1 MSKNK
6 IPASASGNLKK
17 NHLVRFFVLTLGLV
31 ICGLNVLQVLFVSQ
45 KTKNSVEQSYIEDCK
60 QITAAYSLALTN
72 RMGEYMNE
80 LDRYTTASIVETGD
94 EAQIV
99 QWLQTH
105 VNVRSKDF
113 DYVFFCGPDGI
124 AHTDTGAAAS
134 VTDRAYFKA
143 IIQNGKDEYIDN
155 PVISKTTEKPIIH
168 IAKAV
173 TAGGRI
179 IGFFA
184 GVVPLT
190 TIQNTIGSIKLGAS
204 GYAWL
209 LAGDG
214 TIIAHRDASLSMK
227 KNFLSDLDD
236 GHKDLIELAKKMTA
250 SKTDTAWV
258 NDLDGNRVCVV
269 YSPVAGTSW
278 SFAFAVSQDQVHQ
291 TASELSG
298 TMIVTAVVILVVL
311 LLISGIII
319 YHELKPLAVVER
331 TVTDI
336 ASGNADLTRRI
347 EVKSNNE
354 IGAVVSGFNKFSEK
368 MQTIVTELKHS
379 RDILATI
386 GEDLHADTQDTAT
399 AITQIL
405 ADIDIVSSHIT
416 NQSAGV
422 EETAGAVNE
431 IASNIAS
438 LERMI
443 ESQSAGVTQASAA
456 VEEMIGN
463 INSVNIS
470 AEKMAGSF
478 ATLEQNARDG
488 SEKQLDVNKRIEQIE
503 KESEM
508 LQEANTVIAN
518 IATQTNLLAMNA
530 AIEAAHA
537 GESGKGF
544 SVVSDEIRKLS
555 ETSSAQSK
563 TIGIQLKKIKESI
576 TGVVTASEES
586 SKAFNAVSEGIKDT
600 DELVRQIK
608 NAMEEQKEGSKQI
621 TETLHS
627 MNDSTTEV
635 RTASTEMSAGNKAIL
650 DEVKSLQEATAGM
663 KDSMAEMSAGA
674 KKINETGK
682 ALMEV
687 ADKVK
692 TSIQNIGGQIDQF
705 KV

>member
-1 MSKNK
+1 MIKNK
-6 IPASASGNLKK
+6 PSRSGNSKQSR
-17 NHLVRFFVLTLGLV
+17 LVRFFVLTLGLV
-31 ICGLNVLQVLFVSQ
+31 ISGLNVMQVLIVSQ
-45 KTKNSVEQSYIEDCK
+45 KTKNSVEQSYIEDCE

-80 LDRYTTASIVETGD
+80 LDRYVTASVVETKD
-94 EAQIV
+94 ETQIV
-99 QWLQTH
+99 QWIRTH
-105 VNVRSKDF
+105 TNIRGKDF
-113 DYVFFCGPDGI
+113 DYIFFCGTDGI
-124 AHTDTGAAAS
+124 AYTDTGTTEEIS
-134 VTDRAYFKA
+134 EKTYFKA
-143 IIQNGKDEYIDN
+143 IMEEGKDEYIDN
-155 PVISKTTEKPIIH
+155 PATSKTTGMPIIH
-168 IAKAV
+168 IAHAV
-173 TAGGRI
+173 IVGGQR

-190 TIQNTIGSIKLGAS
+190 TIQETIRNIKLGDT

-214 TIIAHRDASLSMK
+214 TVIAHQDASLSMK
-227 KNFLSDLDD
+227 KNFLTDL
-236 GHKDLIELAKKMTA
+236 GEEHADLTELAKHMTA
-250 SKTDTAWV
+250 GKTDTAWV
-258 NDLDGNRVCVV
+258 NDLNGSKVCVV
-269 YSPVAGTSW
+269 YIPVVNTPW
-278 SFAFAVSQDQVHQ
+278 SFAFAVSQDQVHR
-291 TASELSG
+291 TANELSR
-298 TMIVTAVVILVVL
+298 TMIITATLILFIL

-319 YHELKPLAVVER
+319 YRALKPLEIVKN
-331 TVTDI
+331 TVMDI

-354 IGAVVSGFNKFSEK
+354 IGAVVQGFNKFSEK
-368 MQTIVTELKHS
+368 MQTIITELKNS
-379 RDILATI
+379 KDQLATI
-386 GEDLHADTQDTAT
+386 GEDLHADTQETAT

-405 ADIDIVSSHIT
+405 SDIETVSGHIT
-416 NQSAGV
+416 NQSSGV

-443 ESQSAGVTQASAA
+443 ESQASGVTEASAA

-463 INSVNIS
+463 INAVNTTV
-470 AEKMAGSF
+470 EKMAGSF
-478 ATLEQNARDG
+478 AVLEQNAMDG
-488 SEKQLDVNKRIEQIE
+488 AKKQIDVNERIEQIE

-508 LQEANTVIAN
+508 LQEANTAIAD

-537 GESGKGF
+537 GEAGKGF

-555 ETSSAQSK
+555 ETSSVQSK
-563 TIGIQLKKIKESI
+563 TIGTQLNKIKESI
-576 TGVVTASEES
+576 NSVVQASEES
-586 SKAFNAVSEGIKDT
+586 SKAFNALTQGIRST

-635 RTASTEMSAGNKAIL
+635 RTASSEMSEGNKAIL
-650 DEVKSLQEATAGM
+650 EEVKSLQEATTGM
-663 KDSMAEMSAGA
+663 KDSMTEMSLGA

-682 ALMEV
+682 ALMDV
-687 ADKVK
+687 ASRVK
-692 TSIQNIGGQIDQF
+692 TSIENIGEQVDQF